1 MAGDRCQRGR
11 KIPTPAPFLHAVYLG
26 DAAYQGSTSAVLNQV
41 VLETTSRATLTS
53 SPNPSMQGQAVTF
66 SAKISSPTV
75 MPTGPVIFT
84 VGKTVLGTAQLNR
97 GKATLTISSLPVGS
111 TKVTATYYGNS
122 NIAKSSAS
130 VTQNVQ

>member
-1 MAGDRCQRGR
+1 MRTGDGGR
-11 KIPTPAPFLHAVYLG
+11 PMSTGTEIPTPAPFLHAVYLG

-84 VGKTVLGTAQLNR
+84 VGKTVLGL
-97 GKATLTISSLPVGS
+97 SL
-111 TKVTATYYGNS
+111 
-122 NIAKSSAS
+122 IHI
-130 VTQNVQ
+130 